1 MSSHDTEKFISLLQG
16 KKTHVVTPP
25 HKVEPVVQP
34 VAPVSQAVGGTK
46 RALLI
51 GINYYSDPIN
61 QLSGCINDVKN
72 VREMLINKFDYKPEN
87 IVVLTD
93 DQTGEHLPTKKNILD
108 NINRMVAVLQK
119 NDTFMIHYS
128 GHGGSVKSQDGDE
141 DNNPDTPGQDDC
153 LYPCDFN
160 SNGIIVDD
168 DLKANLVNKIPQ
180 GAKLVMIADCC
191 HSGSCL
197 DLPFLWK
204 KDNEFYNVSSLDKQS
219 DNCILISGCKDN
231 QTSADSWSSERKEAG
246 GALSMM
252 LVKALNNVQ
261 LIKTTWKE
269 LLLIVR
275 HYLADNHYSQIP
287 MLSVG
292 NKSIA
297 DEHVSL

>member
-16 KKTHVVTPP
+16 NKPHVVTPP
-25 HKVEPVVQP
+25 HKVEPVAQ
-34 VAPVSQAVGGTK
+34 PVSQAVGGTK

-51 GINYYSDPIN
+51 GINYYSDPVN
-61 QLSGCINDVKN
+61 QLSGCINDIKN
-72 VREMLINKFDYKPEN
+72 FKDLLINKFGYKPEN
-87 IVVLTD
+87 ITMLSD
-93 DQTGEHLPTKKNILD
+93 DQDAAHMPTKKNILD
-108 NINRMVAVLQK
+108 NMNRIVAQLLPG
-119 NDTFMIHYS
+119 DTFFIEYS
-128 GHGGSVKSQDGDE
+128 GHGGNVKSNDSDE

-160 SNGIIVDD
+160 DNGIIVDD

-180 GAKLVMIADCC
+180 GAKLVCIFDCC
-191 HSGSCL
+191 HSGSAL

-204 KDNEFYNVSSLDKQS
+204 QSGEFYNVSSLDKQS

-231 QTSADSWSSERKEAG
+231 QTSADSWNSERKEAG

-252 LVKALNNVQ
+252 LIKALNNTP

-275 HYLADNHYSQIP
+275 HYLADNYYKQIP